1 MGEQLDGGVGV
12 LGEGGEVLGVGH
24 EADDGIGVEVCDLVG
39 VVCDLEGVELEDLV
53 DDLDELV
60 LVEEVEL
67 VPVCVDQG
75 VDVVEGA
82 VEAVGEGA
90 EAGAAFMSETV
101 EDGLVDDMPEVV
113 GVDATG
119 RLDSG
124 EDMVLVLGN
133 DFIGVA
139 GLDDVLEEL
148 HVDDGAPAAG
158 EVDRVE
164 AGGVGTVV
172 ASESC
177 SVDDSRDEVG

>member
-1 MGEQLDGGVGV
+1 M
-12 LGEGGEVLGVGH
+12 
-24 EADDGIGVEVCDLVG
+24 
-39 VVCDLEGVELEDLV
+39 
-53 DDLDELV
+53 
-60 LVEEVEL
+60 
-67 VPVCVDQG
+67 
-75 VDVVEGA
+75 
-82 VEAVGEGA
+82 
-90 EAGAAFMSETV
+90 
-101 EDGLVDDMPEVV
+101 DDMPEVV
-113 GVDATG
+113 GIDATG

-148 HVDDGAPAAG
+148 HIDDDAPAAG

-172 ASESC
+172 AGESC

>member
-1 MGEQLDGGVGV
+1 MFLFILYRRGPAGALHEAGGPEDARGGGVGFERGHFPGSNQVPDVGVGEQLGGGVGV
-12 LGEGGEVLGVGH
+12 LNEGGEVLGVGH

-39 VVCDLEGVELEDLV
+39 VVRDLEGVELEDLV

-101 EDGLVDDMPEVV
+101 E
-113 GVDATG
+113 
-119 RLDSG
+119 
-124 EDMVLVLGN
+124 
-133 DFIGVA
+133 
-139 GLDDVLEEL
+139 
-148 HVDDGAPAAG
+148 
-158 EVDRVE
+158 
-164 AGGVGTVV
+164 
-172 ASESC
+172 
-177 SVDDSRDEVG
+177 